1 MGDGEYIKKCKRG
14 GYVKRGDVHSSYG
27 TAKHG
32 IRTAKHGEQ
41 PRSQHIG
48 SAANGDNTGQRLH
61 GTERARGRTG
71 KGVGYID
78 TARHEYRK
86 QLHGTGTES
95 FRAGEQQTGG
105 LKMAGYSDLRR
116 TIAGALS
123 AGDKDK
129 AKKYAADSWG
139 SLDANQKSELTRLGV
154 APSLPSPSNGI
165 KKQMNDYAKGFI
177 GGAGNLA
184 SSIVNGGLAGILG
197 GKTPQQVADEI
208 KGSGGTYTPTM
219 PTLPDFSN
227 EYKQEQVV
235 EMPVSVGDLPTY
247 NSAYMDKL
255 NALARQLTEMNYDDW
270 TKGSQYQSLADRYG
284 DNGRLSMQD
293 VLGQIASRTG
303 GMASSYATTAA
314 QQQYN
319 QYMAQL
325 EEVARQM
332 YSQERGDILENANL
346 YRNLA
351 NDEYSRYRDSL
362 ADYNERLAAAQAAA
376 RSAYS
381 GGGGGTGNSGG
392 SGRNFSFVAEKGPGI
407 ERAGN
412 RVSAKANGVSSFSD
426 IKRTISGHLASG
438 NVEGAS
444 RLVDSVWDDLSKKQK
459 QDIKKMGFS
468 VK

>member
-1 MGDGEYIKKCKRG
+1 
-14 GYVKRGDVHSSYG
+14 
-27 TAKHG
+27 
-32 IRTAKHGEQ
+32 
-41 PRSQHIG
+41 
-48 SAANGDNTGQRLH
+48 
-61 GTERARGRTG
+61 
-71 KGVGYID
+71 
-78 TARHEYRK
+78 
-86 QLHGTGTES
+86 
-95 FRAGEQQTGG
+95 
-105 LKMAGYSDLRR
+105 MAGYSDLRR

-165 KKQMNDYAKGFI
+165 KQQMNDYAKGYI

-208 KGSGGTYTPTM
+208 KGSGGAYTPTM

-381 GGGGGTGNSGG
+381 NSTWSDRGSTPQSRVNLAGFASSGAKETTGNLTSLDYRPDEGVFTWNGKDYG
-392 SGRNFSFVAEKGPGI
+392 SVKRLLNDIEK
-407 ERAGN
+407 AG
-412 RVSAKANGVSSFSD
+412 
-426 IKRTISGHLASG
+426 
-438 NVEGAS
+438 
-444 RLVDSVWDDLSKKQK
+444 LSKSEKNTL
-459 QDIKKMGFS
+459 KKKFKNNGMELEF
-468 VK
+468 